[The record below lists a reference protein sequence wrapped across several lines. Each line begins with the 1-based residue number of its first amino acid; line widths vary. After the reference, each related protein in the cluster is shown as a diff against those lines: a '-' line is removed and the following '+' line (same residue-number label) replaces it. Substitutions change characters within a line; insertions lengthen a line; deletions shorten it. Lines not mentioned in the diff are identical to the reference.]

1 MRLSP
6 IRFLLF
12 VGLFA
17 AISPLKAQQGE
28 DKLADSF
35 NQTGMFLYYIMDK
48 SSNTVISPFSIN
60 TSLLMA
66 YMGAKGKTAEE
77 MGNALRLTSFQ
88 NQVGDAYRNIRDR
101 LGRGVKVGVSAWLGN
116 DTSLL
121 SSYKTIVQEDFNG
134 IIEKIDLTK
143 PQLAASKMNDWMR
156 SHSEG
161 KISSFIDPTTLTTST
176 KMILLNT
183 LYIQGSWQSPFP
195 TQRSGSGQFKTLEGH
210 YVNCRMMNQKSSLY
224 YFENSDTQVVAL
236 PIEGLNSNI
245 SFIIFLPKEE
255 QDPLYDF
262 YYSQDESKP
271 KGFLTYLNQF
281 EKKDVDLSL
290 PKFIVSD
297 KLNLM
302 GLFRAL
308 GINSALNTN
317 ANFSGIDGKQDLYI
331 SQALHESVLSIDE
344 GGIFAVAGSSITFSL
359 KSFREP
365 ENPIEMNVNH
375 PFLYAIYDFDT
386 NLLLFLGECLN
397 PAEQSINSEGHTAS

>member
-1 MRLSP
+1 
-6 IRFLLF
+6 
-12 VGLFA
+12 
-17 AISPLKAQQGE
+17 
-28 DKLADSF
+28 
-35 NQTGMFLYYIMDK
+35 
-48 SSNTVISPFSIN
+48 
-60 TSLLMA
+60 
-66 YMGAKGKTAEE
+66 
-77 MGNALRLTSFQ
+77 
-88 NQVGDAYRNIRDR
+88 
-101 LGRGVKVGVSAWLGN
+101 
-116 DTSLL
+116 
-121 SSYKTIVQEDFNG
+121 
-134 IIEKIDLTK
+134 
-143 PQLAASKMNDWMR
+143 
-156 SHSEG
+156 
-161 KISSFIDPTTLTTST
+161 
-176 KMILLNT
+176 
-183 LYIQGSWQSPFP
+183 SPFP

-344 GGIFAVAGSSITFSL
+344 GGIFAAAGSSITFSL